1 METRPFL
8 EKAGLFP
15 VVSRQGDNMTF
26 PRTTVAGVSL
36 PRLLIGSNWIFGWS
50 HTGHAADLFIKDYH
64 STAEATLSVI
74 NAFLEYGI
82 DAWMA
87 PFSSSP
93 DCLDKI
99 RRVQDK
105 LGKKL
110 VLIDTPIVN
119 MDNTEEARKE
129 AMQVFKTSA
138 EIGSTFCLIHHASCE
153 QLVNKNKRTLDR
165 LPDYTSMIRECGLIP
180 GLSAHMPEVIQYAD
194 LNGYDVET
202 YIQIFNCLGF
212 MMQVEIESVVRII
225 HDAKK
230 PVMTIKP
237 MAAGRTTPYVGL
249 TFNWNVLREK
259 DMITVGC
266 INAHEAHEDVE
277 ISMAALER
285 RLPDLEGRSSP
296 GKTGIIR

>member
-1 METRPFL
+1 M
-8 EKAGLFP
+8 A
-15 VVSRQGDNMTF
+15 F

-50 HTGHAADLFIKDYH
+50 HTGHAADLFIKEQH
-64 STAEATLSVI
+64 STVDATLSVL
-74 NAFLEYGI
+74 NAFFQYGI
-82 DAWMA
+82 DAWMSS
-87 PFSSSP
+87 FSSHP

-99 RRVQDK
+99 KRIQDRIGRK
-105 LGKKL
+105 II
-110 VLIDTPIVN
+110 LIDTPILN
-119 MDNTEEARKE
+119 MDDNASARREAE
-129 AMQVFKTSA
+129 AIIKTSA
-138 EIGSTFCLIHHASCE
+138 EIGSTFCLIHHYSCE
-153 QLVNKNKRTLDR
+153 QLVNKNKKTMDR
-165 LPDYTSMIRECGLIP
+165 LPDYLKMIRDAGLIP
-180 GLSAHMPEVIQYAD
+180 GLSAHMPEIIQFSD

-212 MMQVEIESVVRII
+212 MMQVEIESVIRII

-249 TFNWNVLREK
+249 TFNWNVIRPQ

-266 INAHEAHEDVE
+266 ISPYEVHEDVE
-277 ISMAALER
+277 ISLAALEH

-296 GKTGIIR
+296 AMQNSILR